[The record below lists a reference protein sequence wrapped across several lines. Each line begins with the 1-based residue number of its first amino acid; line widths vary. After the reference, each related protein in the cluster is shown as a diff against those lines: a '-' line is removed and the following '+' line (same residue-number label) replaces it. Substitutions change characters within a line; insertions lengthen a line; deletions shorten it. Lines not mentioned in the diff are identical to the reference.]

1 MANIH
6 DVAKAAGVSISTVS
20 YALSGKRSIGEQ
32 TRQRIA
38 EAVRELGYRP
48 NAGARMLAGT
58 TTHIFALSAPFRPD
72 TYAPAHMAFVL
83 AVAQAARRFDYDVLL
98 LTEDEA
104 TGGLQRVA
112 ASRLVDGVIVLDVA
126 RNDERAHLMHDI
138 DLPATVIGI
147 PDNTEGLLCVD
158 LDFRKA
164 AELSVARLADRGHRS
179 IGMLGHPPRIYERG
193 SNFPHRFRAGFE
205 EAAAEQK
212 VKSAIA
218 LPGHGPAGVRDAL
231 DELFEK
237 LPNMTALVMN
247 CEEPIQTSALDELD
261 DRGISVPED
270 LSVISACSSFDTSRF
285 SPPLDVI
292 PLIAEESCN
301 RGVELLVEQLEG
313 EVAPHVELIPPRYE
327 SRGSVGDAPLPVKP
341 GASRHPGQRGR
352 R

>member
-20 YALSGKRSIGEQ
+20 YALSGKRSIGEA
-32 TRQRIA
+32 TRVRIA
-38 EAVRELGYRP
+38 DAVRELGYRP

-83 AVAQAARRFDYDVLL
+83 AVTQAARAYDYDVLL

-126 RNDERAHLMHDI
+126 RDDERTHLLHSI

-147 PDNTEGLLCVD
+147 PDDTEGLVCVD
-158 LDFRKA
+158 LDFRQA
-164 AELSVARLADRGHRS
+164 AEMSLARLTDKGHQS

-205 EAAAEQK
+205 DAAAERG
-212 VKSAIA
+212 VRGAVA
-218 LPGHGPAGVRDAL
+218 LPGHGPAGVRGAL
-231 DELFEK
+231 DELYEQ
-237 LPNMTALVMN
+237 LPDMTGLVMN
-247 CEEPIQTSALDELD
+247 CEEPIQTSALDELA
-261 DRGISVPED
+261 DRGIDIPGG

-292 PLIAEESCN
+292 PLVAAESCE
-301 RGVELLVEQLEG
+301 RGVELLVEQLTATVDPRVDL
-313 EVAPHVELIPPRYE
+313 VAPHYID
-327 SRGSVGDAPLPVKP
+327 RGSVSPL
-341 GASRHPGQRGR
+341 S
-352 R
+352 